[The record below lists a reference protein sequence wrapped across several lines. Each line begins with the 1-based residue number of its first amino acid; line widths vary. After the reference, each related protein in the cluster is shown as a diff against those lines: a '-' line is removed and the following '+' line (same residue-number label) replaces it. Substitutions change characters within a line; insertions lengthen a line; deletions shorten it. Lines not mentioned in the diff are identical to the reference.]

1 MRILTDWGFSLAGWR
16 NGKRGEYLVVL
27 QGLLLLG
34 FILLPIYRL
43 PELKI
48 ESSLLLNISWCIS
61 ALLGSGG
68 LIFIIK
74 GFLDLG
80 KNLTPLPYPKED
92 GELVQTGV
100 YKIVR
105 HPLYSGIILMAL
117 AWTIFQLSG
126 SHLIAT
132 VILLVFFDIKSN
144 QEEIWLNE
152 KYPDYSEYCQQ
163 VKKLLPW
170 LY

>member
-1 MRILTDWGFSLAGWR
+1 MKILTDWGFTFEGWR

-27 QGLLLLG
+27 QGLLLLA

-48 ESSLLLNISWCIS
+48 ESSLLINISWCIS

-117 AWTIFQLSG
+117 AWTIFQLSC

-132 VILLVFFDIKSN
+132 VVLLVFFDIKAN

-152 KYPDYSEYCQQ
+152 KYPNYSEYRQQ